1 MPSMPR
7 WIATAALLALGSAAY
22 ADSCDQLE
30 QASTTYNA
38 VQSGTASGQSTRWL
52 QQLLGITADGVWGR
66 QSQSAYDAYVSR
78 CGSYSY
84 PRGATEMV
92 NGGTVQHF
100 YRNEVISDQTPY
112 QRCETQ
118 QTPIYQTVQ
127 GKDDMGAVVGGA
139 LIGSVVG
146 KVVTDNK
153 GGTALGAIL
162 GGALANES
170 QKKRNTTTQ
179 IVGYDNKQVCS
190 TAYKTTTSTRE
201 VYSHSTIT
209 FMMDGMQI
217 TAEFTRP

>member
-7 WIATAALLALGSAAY
+7 WIATTALLALGSAAM
-22 ADSCDQLE
+22 ADSCDQLQ

-38 VQSGTASGQSTRWL
+38 VQTGTASGQSTRWL

-66 QSQSAYDAYVSR
+66 QSQAAYDAYMSR
-78 CGSYSY
+78 CSSYSY
-84 PRGATEMV
+84 PRGATQMV
-92 NGGTVQHF
+92 NGGTVQHY
-100 YRNEVISDQTPY
+100 YRNEVVSDQTPY

-139 LIGSVVG
+139 LIGGVVG

-170 QKKRNTTTQ
+170 QKKRNTTTE
-179 IVGYDNKQVCS
+179 IVGYDSKQVCS